1 MGKSKW
7 ERVRFTKKKK
17 SRNQVKGTK
26 FEKLILGFT
35 ENSRDQI

>member
-1 MGKSKW
+1 MREGK
-7 ERVRFTKKKK
+7 VYKKKK
-17 SRNQVKGTK
+17 SRNQVKGKK